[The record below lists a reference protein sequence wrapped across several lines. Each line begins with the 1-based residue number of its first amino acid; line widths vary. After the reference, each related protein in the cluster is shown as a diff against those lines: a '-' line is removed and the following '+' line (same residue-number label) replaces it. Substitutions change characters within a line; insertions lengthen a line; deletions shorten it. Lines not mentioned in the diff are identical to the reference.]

1 MFFQILM
8 KTRKHDMNTFSY
20 SLSGMDIDAAS
31 ERLSTFLESIGVEH
45 LNVLRISLSIEE
57 LLLRWRDVFGEKKE
71 FTMVTNRA
79 WTRTRISIH
88 LSGKEFDPTAPVK
101 TDEDEPEFNP
111 LLPLTAIGLFPQYSY
126 RNGVNQLMLELM
138 RPYKYPVLNVLSP
151 LLIGL
156 VLGLLGRL
164 LLPGA
169 VRDFVTGTLVDPIRD
184 AFYRLMNAV
193 ASPVIF
199 LSMLWSICGTGNA
212 LKIAKASRK
221 TIFNFLTA
229 SIVFGIQALLL
240 GTLLFGLHP
249 TLGASVRAE
258 IYGIVTTIFDL
269 VPDNIFTPTITSRAE
284 QLIIL
289 GFIIGNMLL
298 VMGSKAH
305 RIIELVDEANN
316 LGNLAVEWVSRV
328 TPAFIAMMVTVE
340 LWGTANQALLRL
352 LPPAAAF
359 FITMLAFLL
368 IDVARTSFR
377 NHVPFSVLVKKL
389 IPSYWIAMRNASVS
403 ASYGASEA
411 CCIRKLGVPSE
422 LASYALP
429 RGLSIFVPA
438 SIFEMAFFALYI
450 AKYDGIAVSSSW
462 FLKALIMVVSVSV
475 ATPPVTGISVLNFFC
490 LLSALNIS
498 NEVLTAFLVIDT
510 LMSFFIPPVNQLM
523 LQLYLVHDANRQG
536 VLNTKV
542 LQSE

>member
-1 MFFQILM
+1 
-8 KTRKHDMNTFSY
+8 MNTFSY

-71 FTMVTNRA
+71 FTIVTNRA

-126 RNGVNQLMLELM
+126 RNGINQLMLELM

-156 VLGLLGRL
+156 VLGLLGRF

-221 TIFNFLTA
+221 TILSFLTA
-229 SIVFGIQALLL
+229 CIAFGVQALLL
-240 GTLLFGLHP
+240 GTLLFGLRP

-258 IYGIVTTIFDL
+258 IYSIV
-269 VPDNIFTPTITSRAE
+269 
-284 QLIIL
+284 
-289 GFIIGNMLL
+289 FIIGNMLL
-298 VMGSKAH
+298 AIGSKTH
-305 RIIELVDEANN
+305 RLIELVDEANN

-328 TPAFIAMMVTVE
+328 TPGFVAMMVTVE